1 MQKLPIGIHT
11 FRRLREDNCVYVD
24 KTEYAYNLITRGYRY
39 FLARPRRFGKSLF
52 VSTLSEI
59 LHGNK
64 QLFNDLWITQSDYQ
78 WKPHGVIQLDFSGI
92 AGQTVEQFENG
103 LKHVLVEIAQQYKL
117 NIDITSDRPDLIL
130 RNLIKTLRENFNH
143 VALLV
148 DEYDSP
154 ILRALTDLDRAQ
166 KIRTA
171 IQAFFT
177 TIKSLDADID
187 FVFITGVSSFAKA
200 GLFSGINN
208 LEILTLDPQYAA
220 ICGYTDHE
228 IDHNFKEHINA
239 WGQRNN
245 ISYADLRKEIKA
257 WYNGYSFG
265 HNVPSVYNP
274 FSVMNAFNKQ
284 IFHNFWFESGMP
296 TFLVEILKKE
306 YASFD
311 PEKLEV
317 TASALGNFDVGST
330 PLMALMFQTGY
341 LTIKDYSP
349 ERKRYMLDYPNEEVK
364 DSLQI
369 YLLEVFAHINHSR
382 AEYVTGQLYD
392 AFANGDIKEIIAV
405 IKTLFAHV
413 PYQLHM
419 SEEKFYHALLQ
430 MACTA
435 AGIKAQS
442 EYSTSHGRIDLVFD
456 LPNMIYIVEIK
467 FNQSAENALE
477 QIKIRRY
484 YEPFLVQQKPIT
496 LLGLS
501 FKREPSNFDVSYAI
515 EQLTIQ

>member
-1 MQKLPIGIHT
+1 MRKLPIGIHT

-24 KTEYAYNLITRGYRY
+24 KTEYAYDLITRGYRY

-59 LHGNK
+59 LRGNK

-78 WKPHGVIQLDFSGI
+78 WKPHGVIQLDFSSISGETSELFKKGLNHTLTRI
-92 AGQTVEQFENG
+92 ADDYQLTIETITDQPEITLDN
-103 LKHVLVEIAQQYKL
+103 LVRALHTQYGSIAF
-117 NIDITSDRPDLIL
+117 LI
-130 RNLIKTLRENFNH
+130 
-143 VALLV
+143 

-154 ILRALTDLDRAQ
+154 ILRALTDIDRAQ
-166 KIRTA
+166 KIRAA
-171 IQAFFT
+171 IQTFFT
-177 TIKSLDADID
+177 TVKSLDKYIN
-187 FVFITGVSSFAKA
+187 FVFITGVSSFTKA

-220 ICGYTDHE
+220 ICGYTDDE
-228 IDHNFKEHINA
+228 IDHNFKEHINTWA
-239 WGQRNN
+239 QRSD

-257 WYNGYSFG
+257 WYNGYFFG

-296 TFLVEILKKE
+296 TFLVEIFKKE
-306 YASFD
+306 YTSFD

-330 PLMALMFQTGY
+330 PLMALMFQAGY
-341 LTIKDYSP
+341 LTIKDYST
-349 ERKRYMLDYPNEEVK
+349 ERKRYTLDYPNEEVK

-369 YLLEVFAHINHSR
+369 YLLEVFTHITHSR
-382 AEYVTGQLYD
+382 AEYITGQLYD
-392 AFANGDIKEIIAV
+392 AFANGDIEDIIAV
-405 IKTLFAHV
+405 IKSLFAHV

-430 MACTA
+430 MACIA

-456 LPNMIYIVEIK
+456 LPQKIYIVEIK

-484 YEPFLVQQKPIT
+484 YEPFLTQHKPIT

-501 FKREPSNFDVSYAI
+501 FKREPSNFDVTYAI
-515 EQLTIQ
+515 EQFEK